1 MKNSEMVFTW
11 HHGRAS
17 KCVIQDESRVS
28 NHIFKIITSRGT
40 RMNKGM
46 QRFNEKYFLK
56 EMHLHSAEIIARNS
70 SRVIS

>member
-1 MKNSEMVFTW
+1 MKIPAIVFTW
-11 HHGRAS
+11 HHGHAS
-17 KCVIQDESRVS
+17 KRVMQDELRM
-28 NHIFKIITSRGT
+28 NNLTFKIITSRGT

-56 EMHLHSAEIIARNS
+56 EMLLHFAEIIARNS

>member
-1 MKNSEMVFTW
+1 M
-11 HHGRAS
+11 
-17 KCVIQDESRVS
+17 QDELRM
-28 NHIFKIITSRGT
+28 NNLTFKIITSRGT

-56 EMHLHSAEIIARNS
+56 EMLLHFAEIIARNS

>member
-1 MKNSEMVFTW
+1 MKIPAMVFTW

-17 KCVIQDESRVS
+17 KCVMQDESRER
-28 NHIFKIITSRGT
+28 NRIFKIITSRGT

-46 QRFNEKYFLK
+46 QRFNEKYFLN
-56 EMHLHSAEIIARNS
+56 EMLLYFAEIFARNS